1 MNVRPVLAGLR
12 QALGAPVGQKKV
24 WGWNAEAEGDEPRRT
39 KPRRG
44 VSWWLLRG
52 VKVEGCYAEI
62 SKHPQKGK
70 QMVVVG
76 SGLNSPTLF
85 LLSIRGSRM
94 NWDEMRTWSQ
104 LRFILLGWS
113 WPLVILKGGQR
124 PLLWLSNAGI
134 FVKLLGY
141 LHLLPNHSVMNICT
155 YIDLYI
161 YQ

>member
-1 MNVRPVLAGLR
+1 MFGPCSQGFDKPLVPRLDRKKFEEEMQRPKEMKQGEPNHAEEFPGDFWEGWKLKGVMLR
-12 QALGAPVGQKKV
+12 F
-24 WGWNAEAEGDEPRRT
+24 
-39 KPRRG
+39 
-44 VSWWLLRG
+44 
-52 VKVEGCYAEI
+52 

-85 LLSIRGSRM
+85 LLSICGSRM
-94 NWDEMRTWSQ
+94 NWDEMRPWSQ

>member
-1 MNVRPVLAGLR
+1 
-12 QALGAPVGQKKV
+12 
-24 WGWNAEAEGDEPRRT
+24 
-39 KPRRG
+39 
-44 VSWWLLRG
+44 
-52 VKVEGCYAEI
+52 
-62 SKHPQKGK
+62 
-70 QMVVVG
+70 MVVVG

-155 YIDLYI
+155 YLYYMVCI
-161 YQ
+161 TSSTAQGGGGSFKNRKPIGEVGCCESRMAERSHWWTERWLELFFGVAAMVAVVTWSVTSPTTAGCSVV